1 MNYYLSKINK
11 PEDLLNLS
19 FEEIDL
25 LADEIRRFLIK
36 NISKT
41 GGHLASNLGVVE
53 LTLALHSI
61 FDTNKDKIVYDVGHQ
76 SYVHKIITG
85 RRDRFNTLRQFNG
98 LSGFPKRNESIH
110 DSFDTG
116 HSSTSISAALG
127 MAIARDISNQNYQV
141 AALIGDGA
149 LTGGMALEGLNHLGS
164 SKTDLMVIL
173 NDNEMSICKNV
184 GGISNYLCNI
194 RITRTY
200 RKLSKQMIGLMSS
213 VPIIGIKAT
222 NAAVRIKDGL
232 KHIVMPGAF
241 FEEMGIK
248 YFGPIDGHD
257 YRSLVKAL
265 SEIKKISGPK
275 IVHVITK
282 KGKGYDFAEKNP
294 SSYHGVGSFEVNKGV
309 ESSNTLSYSNVAGNA
324 LMDLFKEDKKC
335 VAITAAMTN
344 GTGLDDLNEEFPQ
357 RVIDVGIAEGHAVT
371 FAAGMAAAGVKPYFA
386 VYSTFLQRAYDQIVH
401 DVALQKLPVTLLVD
415 RAGLV
420 GEDGETHHGILDLGF
435 LNTIPNMVILA
446 PKDKEEL
453 ELMIKKTHTCNF
465 PVAIRYPRG
474 KAISIQKP
482 TSEDIFK
489 WETLKKGDD
498 VVILAVG
505 KMVETALNAAKELLT
520 HNISCEVVNARTIKP
535 LDMDFLN
542 SVYQNHSMIYTLED
556 NTISGGFGATV
567 SKVLMDMN
575 YIKTVKNIA
584 LPDSFIEH
592 GSVDLLYEKYGLS
605 SEKIVERIID
615 DLNKNKIL
623 EDIS

>member
-1 MNYYLSKINK
+1 MYRYLSKINK

-25 LADEIRRFLIK
+25 LSDEIRRFLIK

-53 LTLALHSI
+53 LTLALHTI
-61 FDTNKDKIVYDVGHQ
+61 FDTNKDKIVFDVGHQ

-85 RRDRFNTLRQFNG
+85 RRDRFSTLRQFNG

-127 MAIARDISNQNYQV
+127 MAIARDISKQNYQV

-213 VPIIGIKAT
+213 VPVIGIKAT
-222 NAAVRIKDGL
+222 NAAVKIKDGL

-248 YFGPIDGHD
+248 YFGPFDGHD

-282 KGKGYDFAEKNP
+282 KGKGYSFAEQNP

-309 ESSNTLSYSNVAGNA
+309 ETSSTLSYSNVAGNA
-324 LMDLFKEDKKC
+324 LIDLFEKDNKC
-335 VAITAAMTN
+335 VAVTAAMTN
-344 GTGLDDLNEEFPQ
+344 GTGLDDLKEKFPQ

-371 FAAGMAAAGVKPYFA
+371 FAAGMASAGVKPYFA

-435 LNTIPNMVILA
+435 LNTIPNMMILA

-453 ELMIKKTHTCNF
+453 ESMIRQTHTCDF

-474 KAISIQKP
+474 KAISIE
-482 TSEDIFK
+482 SSANDDVFK
-489 WETLKKGDD
+489 WESLKRGDD

-505 KMVETALNAAKELLT
+505 KMVETALHAAKELLQ
-520 HNISCEVVNARTIKP
+520 HNISCEVVNARIIKP
-535 LDMDFLN
+535 LDKNFLT
-542 SVYQNHSMIYTLED
+542 SVSQNHSMIYTLED
-556 NTISGGFGATV
+556 NTISGGFGSNI
-567 SKVLMDMN
+567 SKALMDMN
-575 YIKTVKNIA
+575 YTKTVKNIS

-592 GSVDLLYEKYGLS
+592 GNVDLLYEKYGLS
-605 SEKIVERIID
+605 CERIVERIIKD
-615 DLNKNKIL
+615 YNQDKIL
-623 EDIS
+623 EEIS

>member
-1 MNYYLSKINK
+1 MYRYLSKINK

-25 LADEIRRFLIK
+25 LSDEIRRFLIK

-53 LTLALHSI
+53 LTLALHTI
-61 FDTNKDKIVYDVGHQ
+61 FDTNKDKIVFDVGHQ

-85 RRDRFNTLRQFNG
+85 RRDRFSTLRQFNG

-127 MAIARDISNQNYQV
+127 MAIARDISKQNYQV

-213 VPIIGIKAT
+213 VPVIGIKAT
-222 NAAVRIKDGL
+222 NAAVKIKDGL

-248 YFGPIDGHD
+248 YFGPFDGHD

-282 KGKGYDFAEKNP
+282 KGKGYSFAEQNP

-309 ESSNTLSYSNVAGNA
+309 ETSSTLSYSNVAGNA
-324 LMDLFKEDKKC
+324 LIDLFEKDNKC
-335 VAITAAMTN
+335 VAVTAAMTN
-344 GTGLDDLNEEFPQ
+344 GTGLDDLKEKFPQ

-371 FAAGMAAAGVKPYFA
+371 FAAGMASAGVKPYFA

-435 LNTIPNMVILA
+435 LNTIPNMMILA

-453 ELMIKKTHTCNF
+453 ESMIRQTHTCDF

-474 KAISIQKP
+474 KAISIE
-482 TSEDIFK
+482 SSANDDVFK
-489 WETLKKGDD
+489 WESLKKGDD

-505 KMVETALNAAKELLT
+505 KMVETALHAAKELLQ
-520 HNISCEVVNARTIKP
+520 HNISCEVVNARIIKP
-535 LDMDFLN
+535 LDKNFLT
-542 SVYQNHSMIYTLED
+542 SVSQNHSMIYTLED
-556 NTISGGFGATV
+556 NTISGGFGSNI
-567 SKVLMDMN
+567 SKALMDMN
-575 YIKTVKNIA
+575 YTKTVKNIS

-592 GSVDLLYEKYGLS
+592 GNVDLLYEKYGLS
-605 SEKIVERIID
+605 CERIVERIIKD
-615 DLNKNKIL
+615 YNQDKIL
-623 EDIS
+623 EEIS

>member
-1 MNYYLSKINK
+1 MYRYLSKINK

-25 LADEIRRFLIK
+25 LSDEIRRFLIK

-53 LTLALHSI
+53 LTLALHTI
-61 FDTNKDKIVYDVGHQ
+61 FDTNKDKIVFDVGHQ

-85 RRDRFNTLRQFNG
+85 RRDRFSTLRQFNG

-127 MAIARDISNQNYQV
+127 MAIARDISKQNYQV

-213 VPIIGIKAT
+213 VPVIGIKAT
-222 NAAVRIKDGL
+222 NAAVKIKDGL

-248 YFGPIDGHD
+248 YFGPFDGHD

-282 KGKGYDFAEKNP
+282 KGKGYSFAEQNP

-309 ESSNTLSYSNVAGNA
+309 ETSSTLSYSSVAGNA
-324 LMDLFKEDKKC
+324 LIDLFEKDNKC
-335 VAITAAMTN
+335 VAVTAAMTN
-344 GTGLDDLNEEFPQ
+344 GTGLDDLKEKFPQ

-371 FAAGMAAAGVKPYFA
+371 FAAGMASAGVKPYFA

-435 LNTIPNMVILA
+435 LNTIPNMMILA

-453 ELMIKKTHTCNF
+453 ESMIRQTHTCDF

-474 KAISIQKP
+474 KAISIE
-482 TSEDIFK
+482 SSANDDVFK
-489 WETLKKGDD
+489 WESLKRGDD

-505 KMVETALNAAKELLT
+505 KMVETALHAAKELLQ
-520 HNISCEVVNARTIKP
+520 HNISCEVVNARIIKP
-535 LDMDFLN
+535 LDKNFLT
-542 SVYQNHSMIYTLED
+542 SVSQNHSMIYTLED
-556 NTISGGFGATV
+556 NTISGGFGSNI
-567 SKVLMDMN
+567 SKALMDMN
-575 YIKTVKNIA
+575 YTKTVKNIS

-592 GSVDLLYEKYGLS
+592 GNVDLLYEKYGLS
-605 SEKIVERIID
+605 CERIVERIIKD
-615 DLNKNKIL
+615 YNQDKIL
-623 EDIS
+623 EEIS

>member
-1 MNYYLSKINK
+1 MYRYLSKINK

-25 LADEIRRFLIK
+25 LSDEIRRFLIK

-53 LTLALHSI
+53 LTLALHTI
-61 FDTNKDKIVYDVGHQ
+61 FDTNKDKIVFDVGHQ

-85 RRDRFNTLRQFNG
+85 RRDRFSTLRQFNG

-127 MAIARDISNQNYQV
+127 MAIARDISKQNYQV

-213 VPIIGIKAT
+213 VPVIGIKAT
-222 NAAVRIKDGL
+222 NAAVKIKDGL

-248 YFGPIDGHD
+248 YFGPFDGHD

-282 KGKGYDFAEKNP
+282 KGKGYSFAEQNP

-309 ESSNTLSYSNVAGNA
+309 ETSSTLSYSNVAGNA
-324 LMDLFKEDKKC
+324 LIDLFEKDNKC
-335 VAITAAMTN
+335 VAVTAAMTN
-344 GTGLDDLNEEFPQ
+344 GTGLDDLKEKFPQ

-371 FAAGMAAAGVKPYFA
+371 FAAGMASAGVKPYFA

-435 LNTIPNMVILA
+435 LNTIPNMMILA

-453 ELMIKKTHTCNF
+453 ESMIRQTHTCDF

-474 KAISIQKP
+474 KAISIE
-482 TSEDIFK
+482 SSANDDVFK
-489 WETLKKGDD
+489 WESLKRGDD

-505 KMVETALNAAKELLT
+505 KMVETALHAAKELLQ
-520 HNISCEVVNARTIKP
+520 HNISCEVVNARIIKP
-535 LDMDFLN
+535 LDKNFLT
-542 SVYQNHSMIYTLED
+542 SVSQNHSMVYTLED
-556 NTISGGFGATV
+556 NTISGGFGSNI
-567 SKVLMDMN
+567 SKALMDMN
-575 YIKTVKNIA
+575 YTKTVKNIS

-592 GSVDLLYEKYGLS
+592 GNVDLLYEKYGLS
-605 SEKIVERIID
+605 CERIVERIIKD
-615 DLNKNKIL
+615 YNQDKIL
-623 EDIS
+623 EEIS

>member
-1 MNYYLSKINK
+1 MYYYLSKINK

-25 LADEIRRFLIK
+25 LSDEIRKFLIK

-61 FDTNKDKIVYDVGHQ
+61 FDTNKDKIVFDVGHQ

-85 RRDRFNTLRQFNG
+85 RRDKFNTLRQFNG
-98 LSGFPKRNESIH
+98 ISGFPKRNESIH

-127 MAIARDISNQNYQV
+127 MAIARDISKKDYQV
-141 AALIGDGA
+141 VALIGDGA

-213 VPIIGIKAT
+213 VPIIGTKAT
-222 NAAVRIKDGL
+222 NVAVKIKDGL

-257 YRSLVKAL
+257 YRALVKAL

-309 ESSNTLSYSNVAGNA
+309 QSSSTVSYSNIAGNT
-324 LMDLFKEDKKC
+324 LMDIFEKDENC

-344 GTGLDDLNEEFPQ
+344 GTGLDDLKKKYPK

-371 FAAGMAAAGVKPYFA
+371 FAAGMAASGVKPYFA

-420 GEDGETHHGILDLGF
+420 GEDGETHHGILDLGY
-435 LNTIPNMVILA
+435 LNTIPDIVVLA

-453 ELMIKKTHTCNF
+453 ELMINETHYADY

-474 KAISIQKP
+474 KAISLGY
-482 TSEDIFK
+482 SLNRDIFK
-489 WETLKKGDD
+489 WENLRKGKD
-498 VVILAVG
+498 VVIIAAG
-505 KMVETALNAAKELLT
+505 KMVETALNVSGKLIE
-520 HNISCEVVNARTIKP
+520 HNISCEVVNARVIKP
-535 LDMDFLN
+535 MDLN
-542 SVYQNHSMIYTLED
+542 SLNSISLNHNVIYTLED
-556 NTISGGFGATV
+556 NTISGGLGSNI
-567 SKVLMDMN
+567 SKVLMDIR
-575 YIKTVKNIA
+575 YSGTVKNIS

-605 SEKIVERIID
+605 SDKIVERIIN
-615 DLNKNKIL
+615 DLSKDKIL
-623 EDIS
+623 EEIS